1 MTIPPYL
8 SSGATI
14 GMVCPSGYL
23 PLENVQNCIKAFE
36 LRGYKMRLGKTVGH
50 QHNYFSGT
58 DAERLADLQQMLDD
72 DSIDAILCGRGGY
85 GLSRIIDQIDFTRFV
100 KHPKW
105 IIGFSD
111 ITVLHAH
118 IFSCFNIA
126 TIHAPMAAAFNHALS
141 PNPYTGSLYTAIEGT
156 SLQYTCNSHPFNK
169 EGSVTGQVIG
179 GNLTIIA
186 HLVGSVSAFNTKDKI
201 LFIEDIGEHLY
212 NIDRMMF
219 QLKRAGVLQHLK
231 GLIVGGFTDMKDT
244 TIPFGA
250 SIQEIIYAHIKDY
263 NYPVCFDFPVSHDTE
278 NYAIKVGCN
287 YTLNISKDVPVQL
300 KEVI

>member
-1 MTIPPYL
+1 MYIPRYIAA
-8 SSGATI
+8 GATI

-23 PLENVQNCIKAFE
+23 PLENVQNCISAFE
-36 LRGYKMRLGKTVGH
+36 ARGYKIKLGKTVGH
-50 QHNYFSGT
+50 QFNYFAGT

-85 GLSRIIDQIDFTRFV
+85 GLSRIIDQIDFTKFV

-118 IFSCFNIA
+118 IYSCFGIA
-126 TIHAPMAAAFNHALS
+126 TIHAPMAAAFNNTLS
-141 PNPYTGSLYTAIEGT
+141 PNPYTESLFTAIEGT
-156 SLQYTCNSHPFNK
+156 PLSYYSSIHSLNK
-169 EGSVTGQVIG
+169 KGQTSGELIG
-179 GNLTIIA
+179 GNLTIMA
-186 HLVGSVSAFNTKDKI
+186 HLVGSVSAFNTKGKI

-212 NIDRMMF
+212 NIDRMLY
-219 QLKRAGVLQHLK
+219 QLKRSWALQNLK

-250 SIQEIIYAHIKDY
+250 TIQEIIYAHVKAYD
-263 NYPVCFDFPVSHDTE
+263 YPVCFDFPISHDTE
-278 NYAIKVGCN
+278 NYALKIGMN
-287 YTLNISKDVPVQL
+287 YTLSVDDEAVKLTENA
-300 KEVI
+300 

>member
-1 MTIPPYL
+1 MNIPPYL
-8 SSGATI
+8 SAGATI

-23 PLENVQNCIKAFE
+23 GLENVQNCITTFE
-36 LRGYKMRLGKTVGH
+36 SRGYKIKLGKTVGH
-50 QHNYFSGT
+50 QFNYFAGT

-85 GLSRIIDQIDFTRFV
+85 GLSRIIDQIDFTKFI

-118 IFSCFNIA
+118 IYSRYGIA
-126 TIHAPMAAAFNHALS
+126 TIHAPMAAAFNHSLS
-141 PNPYTGSLYTAIEGT
+141 PNPYTNSLFTALVGT
-156 SLQYTCNSHPFNK
+156 PLSYSTTTFPLNK
-169 EGSVTGQVIG
+169 KGHITGELIG

-186 HLVGSVSAFNTKDKI
+186 HLTGSVSAFDTKGKI

-212 NIDRMMF
+212 NVDRMLY
-219 QLKRAGVLQHLK
+219 QLKRSGALQDLK

-250 SIQEIIYAHIKDY
+250 TIQEIIYAHVKEY

-278 NYAIKVGCN
+278 NYALKIGLN
-287 YTLNISKDVPVQL
+287 YTLDIEDDVVKL
-300 KEVI
+300 YENA